1 MSCFFQRQLLSS
13 MHGHCLGHTN
23 GKGGDDRSMKEDKKQ
38 LIKEMERC
46 NEHFATDPNGS
57 YTGKCVNEWEVPVQ
71 DADDL

>member
-1 MSCFFQRQLLSS
+1 ME
-13 MHGHCLGHTN
+13 
-23 GKGGDDRSMKEDKKQ
+23 KDKKQ

-57 YTGKCVNEWEVPVQ
+57 YTGKCVHEGEVPVQ